1 MASAWLLTALAC
13 AGVLAG
19 IFLSPTRKLSGHLA
33 AAGGG
38 MLLGIAVFWLAPE
51 MKALTGWTSLPATVI
66 ACAAI
71 VGLDRLLVHSGHSP
85 RQGVIVPLLLA
96 TAAHSFV
103 DGWSLRAF
111 ATQPLTDVAV
121 PVGLA
126 LHKIPEGAALG
137 WVARHLSWSPWAAAL
152 VCFAVEG
159 VTLAGAWIEPRADRS
174 GIAAFGPWWTA
185 GVLAVISGSFLFLAI
200 HAILPAW
207 KRPSVVLA
215 FLASLFAMAAVS
227 MLRLFAV

>member
-1 MASAWLLTALAC
+1 LTALAW

-19 IFLSPTRKLSGHLA
+19 IFLSRSQKLSAHLA

-38 MLLGIAVFWLAPE
+38 MLFGIAVFWLLPE
-51 MKALTGWTSLPATVI
+51 MKALAGWRSLTATAVACVAI
-66 ACAAI
+66 A
-71 VGLDRLLVHSGHSP
+71 GLDRLLVHTGHSP
-85 RQGVIVPLLLA
+85 RQGVIVPLLVA

-103 DGWSLRAF
+103 DGWSVRAL

-121 PVGLA
+121 PLGLA

-137 WVARHLSWSPWAAAL
+137 WVARHLSSSQWTAAL
-152 VCFAVEG
+152 VCFAVEA
-159 VTLAGAWIEPRADRS
+159 VTLAGAWIEPKANRS
-174 GIAAFGPWWTA
+174 GMAAFGPWWTV
-185 GVLAVISGSFLFLAI
+185 GVLAVISGSFIFLAI
-200 HAILPAW
+200 HAIIPAW

-215 FLASLFAMAAVS
+215 FLGSLFAMAVVS